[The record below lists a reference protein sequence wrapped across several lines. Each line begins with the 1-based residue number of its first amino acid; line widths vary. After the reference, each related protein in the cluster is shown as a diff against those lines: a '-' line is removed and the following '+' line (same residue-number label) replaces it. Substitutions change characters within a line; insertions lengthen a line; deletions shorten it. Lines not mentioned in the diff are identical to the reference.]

1 MNNMKT
7 FYWIAQALGWLVYMI
22 VIILLGFL
30 GGNFS
35 VAVLKAALILWFIGV
50 LVSHGYRCLLVYW
63 GWLSFPIVKVI
74 PLIVLASGVCGI
86 TYFLLDGLFLDY
98 FIEEISPLL
107 TNDWK
112 SNIPLILNLW
122 VLFLIW
128 SIIYFSVFYFVNYK
142 RQEIENLKFQ
152 AANNEMELNN
162 LKAQLNPHFMFNAM
176 NSIRALVDEDP
187 QQAKKAVTQLSNLL
201 RSTLML
207 GKKQQVPF
215 SEELTVVKNY
225 LALEQIRYEERL
237 TVSYEIHK
245 GSEECLVPPL
255 LVQTLVENAIKHGIS
270 RLTLGGEILIKTTL
284 HKKYWELVVQ
294 NTGTFVNEESS
305 GTGIGLN
312 NARHRLKL
320 MYGNKAKL
328 KIDNQDGLVVVQL
341 NIPLSYEN

>member
-1 MNNMKT
+1 MNNIKT
-7 FYWIAQALGWLVYMI
+7 FYWVAQALGWMVYMV

-35 VAVLKAALILWFIGV
+35 AAVLEAAVVLWFIGI
-50 LVSHGYRCLLVYW
+50 LVSHVYRLLLIKW
-63 GWLSFPIVKVI
+63 GWLSMPIVKVI
-74 PLIVLASGVCGI
+74 PLIIIASGICAVA
-86 TYFLLDGLFLDY
+86 YFLLEGLWLDY
-98 FIEEISPLL
+98 FIEEILPLL
-107 TNDWK
+107 TNDWR
-112 SNIPLILNLW
+112 SNIPLIINLW

-152 AANNEMELNN
+152 AARNEMELNN
-162 LKAQLNPHFMFNAM
+162 LKSQLNPHFMFNAM
-176 NSIRALVDEDP
+176 NSIRALVDENP
-187 QQAKKAVTQLSNLL
+187 TLAKQAVTQLSSLL

-237 TVSYEIHK
+237 TVSFDIH
-245 GSEECLVPPL
+245 EDTEDCMVPPL

-270 RLTLGGEILIKTTL
+270 KLALGGEIAITTKL
-284 HKKYWELVVQ
+284 LKKSWQLMVT
-294 NTGTFVNEESS
+294 NSGTFENEESAD
-305 GTGIGLN
+305 TGIGLN
-312 NARHRLKL
+312 NARQRLRL

-328 KIDNQDGLVVVQL
+328 DIFNENNKVIAQL
-341 NIPLSYEN
+341 NIPLVYEN